1 MGVRFPHALL
11 IMKEYDIGEL
21 VLHIDKFD
29 NKKIFG
35 LITDK
40 RLVKNRINYTIHWAD
55 DMHDDEYNSGEV
67 ATYILNAKS
76 IRKNRM

>member
-1 MGVRFPHALL
+1 
-11 IMKEYDIGEL
+11 MKEYDIGEL

-67 ATYILNAKS
+67 ATYILNARS